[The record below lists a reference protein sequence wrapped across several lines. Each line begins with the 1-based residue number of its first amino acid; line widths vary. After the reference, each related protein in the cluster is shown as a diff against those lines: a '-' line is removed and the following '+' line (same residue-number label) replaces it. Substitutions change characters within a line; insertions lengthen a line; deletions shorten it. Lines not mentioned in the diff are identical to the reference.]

1 MRRALTAEQSGTGKV
16 RSDPKRW
23 IDAVNDPQ
31 YIVVS
36 AEDVLSAVA
45 AELAVARAGCTRL
58 DGALG
63 SVLEGA
69 APAQRAALMQEL
81 HVVDRLNQQ
90 LEALHTFLS
99 RVGCGETLLEVGE
112 ALPAITLAEVAERLG
127 AALSLAA
134 VEAEPAPVGDCEY
147 F

>member
-1 MRRALTAEQSGTGKV
+1 MLLRTVVATDRPLDFTVTA
-16 RSDPKRW
+16 
-23 IDAVNDPQ
+23 PQ

-36 AEDVLSAVA
+36 AEDVLSALA
-45 AELAVARAGCTRL
+45 AELAVAREGCTRL

-63 SVLEGA
+63 GVLEA
-69 APAQRAALMQEL
+69 ASPAQRTSLMHEL
-81 HVVDRLNQQ
+81 HAVDRLNQQ
-90 LEALHTFLS
+90 LEALHTFLG

-112 ALPAITLAEVAERLG
+112 ALPAITLAEVSERLG

-134 VEAEPAPVGDCEY
+134 VPAEPPPMGDCEY

>member
-1 MRRALTAEQSGTGKV
+1 LTV
-16 RSDPKRW
+16 
-23 IDAVNDPQ
+23 PQ
-31 YIVVS
+31 HIVVS
-36 AEDVLSAVA
+36 AEDVLSALA
-45 AELAVARAGCTRL
+45 SELAVAREGCSRL

-63 SVLEGA
+63 GVLEGA
-69 APAQRAALMQEL
+69 SPAQRGMLIQEL

-90 LEALHTFLS
+90 LEALHTFLR

-134 VEAEPAPVGDCEY
+134 VDADPPPVGDCEY